1 MARKGYML
9 KMRTKLFLTLILL
22 SYFLFVFIQQ
32 SFEMQTQQDS
42 INQLQDEISEVQH
55 ENELLTRQIEQTK
68 SREYIEKIARE
79 RLGWVKEGETIFI
92 EKND

>member
-32 SFEMQTQQDS
+32 SFEMQTQQNS
-42 INQLQDEISEVQH
+42 INQLQDETSEVQH

>member
-1 MARKGYML
+1 
-9 KMRTKLFLTLILL
+9 
-22 SYFLFVFIQQ
+22 
-32 SFEMQTQQDS
+32 MQTQQNS
-42 INQLQDEISEVQH
+42 INQLQDEIPEVQH

>member
-32 SFEMQTQQDS
+32 SFEMQTQQNS

>member
-1 MARKGYML
+1 
-9 KMRTKLFLTLILL
+9 MRTKLFLTLILL

-32 SFEMQTQQDS
+32 SFEMQTQQNS

>member
-32 SFEMQTQQDS
+32 SFEMQTQQNS
-42 INQLQDEISEVQH
+42 
-55 ENELLTRQIEQTK
+55 TK
-68 SREYIEKIARE
+68 MNFSPGR
-79 RLGWVKEGETIFI
+79 
-92 EKND
+92 

>member
-32 SFEMQTQQDS
+32 SFEMQTQQNS

-68 SREYIEKIARE
+68 SREYIEKKARE